1 MIDTLLNIGQIVF
14 ADIILSGDNALVI
27 GMAAAG
33 LSPKL
38 RRRAIL
44 FGMAAAAGLRILFA
58 ALATVLLQLP
68 GILFF
73 GGLLLALVCWRFFL
87 ELRAHV
93 PAEAEHVLEEEG
105 YTGPP
110 RRTLLSAL
118 ITITMADVSM
128 SIDNVLAVAAIA
140 RDDIGLLVFG
150 LALAILMMAL
160 AATMIMRIMSRYPA
174 LSWLGLVFLGY
185 LTVEMLHAGW
195 PGFVDLVHRVV

>member
-1 MIDTLLNIGQIVF
+1 MLDYLLNVSQIIF

-33 LSPKL
+33 LSPQL

-44 FGMAAAAGLRILFA
+44 FGMAAAAVLRIIFA

-73 GGLLLALVCWRFFL
+73 GGLLLALVCWRFYL

-93 PAEAEHVLEEEG
+93 PEEAEHVLEEDG

-110 RRTLLSAL
+110 RRTMWSAL
-118 ITITMADVSM
+118 LTITLADVSM

-140 RDDIGLLVFG
+140 RHDIGLLVFG

-160 AATMIMRIMSRYPA
+160 AATLIMRIMTRFPA
-174 LSWLGLVFLGY
+174 LSWLGLAFLVY
-185 LTVEMLHAGW
+185 LTLEMLHDGW
-195 PGFVDLVHRVV
+195 PGFLHLVHGLV